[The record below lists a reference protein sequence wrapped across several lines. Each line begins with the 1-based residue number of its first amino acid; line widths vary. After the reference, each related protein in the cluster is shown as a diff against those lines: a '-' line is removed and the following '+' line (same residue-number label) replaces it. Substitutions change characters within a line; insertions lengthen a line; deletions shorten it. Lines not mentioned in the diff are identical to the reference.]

1 MRSMPQ
7 FFNQLRFGGS
17 GGESSL
23 ASDLSAAIG
32 RKILGLIYAIIAE
45 EGFDYGIR
53 RTIVRLVNELAQ
65 ADWLEYDG
73 LKKEATTRAHKRAG
87 ARLKALPWYGWLLAV
102 AASMAIRSPLALVG
116 ACVLFALGIAYLFA
130 HAGLLAASGLGL
142 AI

>member
-1 MRSMPQ
+1 MPQ

-23 ASDLSAAIG
+23 ESDLSGAIG

-45 EGFDYGIR
+45 EGFNYGIKR
-53 RTIVRLVNELAQ
+53 AIVRLVNGLIHAQ
-65 ADWLEYDG
+65 SLEHEG
-73 LKKEATTRAHKRAG
+73 LKKEASTWCQKRAV
-87 ARLKALPWYGWLLAV
+87 AHLKHLPWYGWLLAV

-116 ACVLFALGIAYLFA
+116 ACALLVLGIAYLFA
-130 HAGLLAASGLGL
+130 RAGLLAASGLGF